1 MFINAKD
8 FGLKGKVNIKIQERF
23 KSIKL
28 RKKGRHTVYIPKGTY
43 YIRKALVIYDST
55 TLLLDEGA
63 ILLRQGKDALLKMV
77 DV

>member
-8 FGLKGKVNIKIQERF
+8 FGLKEKVNIRIQERF

-28 RKKGRHTVYIPKGTY
+28 RKKADTLFIYLKGTY

-55 TLLLDEGA
+55 TLLLEEGA
-63 ILLRQGKDALLKMV
+63 TLLRKGKDALLKMV
-77 DV
+77 DA